1 MTEPAVTILLATC
14 NGERWLAEQ
23 IRSIVAQSYSHW
35 RLLLS
40 DDNSSDNTVDLLG
53 AFVGSD
59 ERISLLPARGGTPGH
74 VANFEYLLETVESLD
89 LGRGMVFLADQ
100 DDVWHPDKLQTLI
113 DRLDNSPI
121 NAAAVFSDLE
131 LMDADGILSGSY
143 LESLGLVP
151 PENIAALMARN
162 SVTGCSMAFRTG
174 LLDVALPFPPRL
186 ENHDWWLGMC
196 AMSTS
201 GLAYSD
207 RKLVNYR
214 QHGANAIGAN
224 NLPGQL
230 LRIGHLVRRQRR
242 VSESKLIAVN
252 SLEDRLTSRGL
263 PVPGSLARYRL
274 AFSGKNR
281 FDTCRQLLTGEFRPG
296 STRLLLMQLM
306 SVLLR

>member
-14 NGERWLAEQ
+14 NGERWLSEQ
-23 IRSIVAQSYSHW
+23 IRSIVGQSYSHW
-35 RLLLS
+35 RLFVS
-40 DDNSSDNTVDLLG
+40 DDNSSDNTVDLLS
-53 AFVGSD
+53 AFVGRD
-59 ERISLLPARGGTPGH
+59 ERISLLPAREGPPGH

-89 LGRGMVFLADQ
+89 PGRGIVFLADQ
-100 DDVWHPDKLQTLI
+100 DDIWCPDKLQTLV
-113 DRLDNSPI
+113 DVLDNSPI
-121 NAAAVFSDLE
+121 DAAAVFSDLE
-131 LMDADGILSGSY
+131 LMDADGVLSGSY
-143 LESLGLVP
+143 LGSLGLLP
-151 PENIAALMARN
+151 PENMAALIARN

-201 GLAYSD
+201 GLAYSH
-207 RKLVNYR
+207 RKLVSYR

-230 LRIGHLVRRQRR
+230 LRIGHLVRRQNR
-242 VSESKLIAVN
+242 VIESKLIAMS
-252 SLEDRLTSRGL
+252 SLEDRLSSRGL
-263 PVPGSLARYRL
+263 PVPGSLTRYRL

-281 FDTCRQLLTGEFRPG
+281 FATCWQLLTGEFKPG
-296 STRLLLMQLM
+296 STRLLLTQLI